1 MCLVSII
8 IQLILGRYNTIN
20 GKISLSIIGDK
31 NFSGVVIILFLC
43 IVPKIN
49 FS

>member
-1 MCLVSII
+1 MCLISII

-31 NFSGVVIILFLC
+31 NFSGVVIILFFMLLFQ
-43 IVPKIN
+43 K
-49 FS
+49 